1 MTTPSN
7 PPPPKTP
14 PPVTPPPEDKGFSQM
29 YQNLKEKLNPLEQPA
44 IIYTLLVIALALL
57 FFTPFIGGLL
67 LGIIVGMTFSSE
79 IIRRALQIKEAIEKE
94 EVARGVIL
102 GVLCLALFI
111 TVPGLII
118 GGAIGVC
125 IQKALSYM
133 DKETDAKEIIV
144 KPESVKTE
152 TPKKPEEEN
161 KK

>member
-1 MTTPSN
+1 MATTST

-14 PPVTPPPEDKGFSQM
+14 PPVTPPPEEKGFNQM
-29 YQNLKEKLNPLEQPA
+29 YQSLKEKLNPLEQPA

-57 FFTPFIGGLL
+57 FFTPFVGGLL
-67 LGIIVGMTFSSE
+67 LGIIVGMTFSGE
-79 IIRRALQIKEAIEKE
+79 MIRRALQIKEAIEKE

-111 TVPGLII
+111 TAPGLII

-133 DKETDAKEIIV
+133 DKAEDSKEIIV

-152 TPKKPEEEN
+152 TPKKPEAE
-161 KK
+161 KKK